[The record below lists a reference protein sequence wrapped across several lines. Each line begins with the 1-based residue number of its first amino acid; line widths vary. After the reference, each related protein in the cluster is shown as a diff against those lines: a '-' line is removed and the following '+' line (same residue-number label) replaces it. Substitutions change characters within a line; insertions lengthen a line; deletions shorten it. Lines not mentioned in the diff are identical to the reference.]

1 MKALHLN
8 TVAMVL
14 LIIGGLNAG
23 ISAAFDTDVIA
34 KVLGGDSTVSTVLY
48 VLVGLSAVYMLADR
62 AGIIGDEA

>member
-23 ISAAFDTDVIA
+23 ISAAFDVDVIN
-34 KVLGGDSTVSTVLY
+34 KVIGSGNVSTVLY
-48 VLVGLSAVYMLADR
+48 VLVGLSAVYMLAER
-62 AGIIGDEA
+62 AGIMGEEA